1 MSGSQAP
8 DGLKDIGSL
17 AVNDLAKSYEP
28 GTVTNLQS
36 PFSLLL
42 NPRVL
47 GISSADLQPF
57 DSSAVDASRVECHF
71 GHCSVPQSA
80 IAGQSNRDV
89 PVSAS
94 SDVGIPGGVGTPGLL
109 STSDLASPYDIFPG
123 CQMMRQMG
131 VSWLRSFSWITYRAG
146 AS

>member
-8 DGLKDIGSL
+8 DGVKDIGSL
-17 AVNDLAKSYEP
+17 AVNDLAKFYEP

-36 PFSLLL
+36 LFSLFL

-57 DSSAVDASRVECHF
+57 DSSAVDASRIECHF
-71 GHCSVPQSA
+71 GHSSVPQSA
-80 IAGQSNRDV
+80 IAGQSNSDV

-123 CQMMRQMG
+123 LSNDAADG
-131 VSWLRSFSWITYRAG
+131 SILASELSWITYRTG